1 MSFTGRC
8 IARWMRAAV
17 LVAML
22 GLLVATPVSAAQET
36 TGLPPLPQWP
46 IIGPLLR
53 MLGLIKPA
61 TPAPPPRPTPDP
73 TLPEYHITTLEDLRE
88 LQELEEGEKVRV
100 VLAEEDTNEM
110 IAQILKQ
117 QATASLSFEQGYV
130 MVQAFVDQSLLKQMG
145 VDLPDLGDGELEI
158 RITLTIQTSDCQ
170 PVITLNKVE
179 VNGWSMGLR
188 SVAQRALDDRLP
200 HLWPTEACLEA
211 VFLTPGQ
218 LAIEGYRR

>member
-36 TGLPPLPQWP
+36 AGLPPLPQWP

-61 TPAPPPRPTPDP
+61 TPTPPPRPTPDP

-100 VLAEEDTNEM
+100 V
-110 IAQILKQ
+110 

>member
-1 MSFTGRC
+1 MSFTGRG
-8 IARWMRAAV
+8 IARWMRVVV

-22 GLLVATPVSAAQET
+22 GLLVATPVLAAQEI
-36 TGLPPLPQWP
+36 TGFPPLPQWP

-61 TPAPPPRPTPDP
+61 TPTPPPPPTPDP

-100 VLAEEDTNEM
+100 VLAEEDANEM

-117 QATASLSFEQGYV
+117 QATVSLSFEQGYM
-130 MVQAFVDQSLLKQMG
+130 MVQAFVDQSLLKQVG
-145 VDLPDLGDGELEI
+145 ADLPDLGDGELEI
-158 RITLTIQTSDCQ
+158 RVTLTIQTSDCQ

-188 SVAQRALDDRLP
+188 GVAQRALDERLP
-200 HLWPTEACLEA
+200 YLWPAQACLEA